1 LKVKVTDSPL
11 TKDES
16 QNSIWSFAEGV
27 WTRIGLFVSV
37 FLTGTIVLSV
47 FFPIPILIPTPWT
60 TAIYFLYLAPILLYA
75 FSYMVRPL
83 IVLSICFPALVLSEV
98 LWSII
103 YGTGGELLLNV
114 ILALNGWGLGC
125 LVISVLRNKN
135 MLLALPVGALWSFIG
150 ILIPTAI
157 YYEAILHWN
166 LLYMLAYSLFSMIF
180 NLILVPPALVLVY
193 AVRRKLKVKN
203 LEDLFLHPKRLSKI
217 PI

>member
-1 LKVKVTDSPL
+1 MKVEVTDSPL
-11 TKDES
+11 TQDES
-16 QNSIWSFAEGV
+16 QNSIRSFVEGA
-27 WTRIGLFVSV
+27 WIRIGLLVSV
-37 FLTGTIVLSV
+37 FLTGTIILSI

-75 FSYMVRPL
+75 VSYMVRPL
-83 IVLSICFPALVLSEV
+83 IVFSLCFPALVLSEV

-125 LVISVLRNKN
+125 LLISVLRNKN

-166 LLYMLAYSLFSMIF
+166 LLYMVAYSLFSMIF
-180 NLILVPPALVLVY
+180 NLILVPPALVLVF
-193 AVRRKLKVKN
+193 ALRRTLKVKN
-203 LEDLFLHPKRLSKI
+203 LEELFQHP
-217 PI
+217 

>member
-1 LKVKVTDSPL
+1 MKVEVTDSPL
-11 TKDES
+11 TQDES
-16 QNSIWSFAEGV
+16 QNSIWSFVEGA
-27 WTRIGLFVSV
+27 WTRIGLLVSV
-37 FLTGTIVLSV
+37 FLTGTIILSI

-75 FSYMVRPL
+75 VSYMVRPL
-83 IVLSICFPALVLSEV
+83 IVFSLCFPALVLSEV

-125 LVISVLRNKN
+125 LLISVLRNKN

-166 LLYMLAYSLFSMIF
+166 LLYMVAYSLFSMIF
-180 NLILVPPALVLVY
+180 NLILVPPALVLVF
-193 AVRRKLKVKN
+193 ALRRTLKVKN
-203 LEDLFLHPKRLSKI
+203 LEELFQHP
-217 PI
+217 